1 LKGTVML
8 RTGHNLRHNSTTS
21 LSWKLSC
28 RV

>member
-1 LKGTVML
+1 ML

-21 LSWKLSC
+21 LHCKLSC